1 MIKDKSLE
9 YAARFHTNLLFVLS
23 DVMEMALLDCGESCK
38 AIGKELRYEDR
49 MHFNKAIKEVRAIRS
64 HLNGTTMDNQILF
77 GESAD
82 EIYEMIVARADA
94 D

>member
-1 MIKDKSLE
+1 MIQERTPE
-9 YAARFHTNLLFVLS
+9 YSARFFTNLLFVLS
-23 DVMEMALLDCGESCK
+23 DVMEMALLDCNESCK
-38 AIGKELRYEDR
+38 TIGKELRYEDR

-82 EIYEMIVARADA
+82 EIYEMIVKNADK
-94 D
+94 